1 MSTCKITYNGNE
13 ISSVDE
19 TAPVSVAYNSATIA
33 TLNDGDTKTLGCH
46 GKVMSSDVVIGSKTL
61 NCNGKLMQGDIVVEL
76 VGSATSG
83 ETWYFNDTVGSIS
96 SIIGVG
102 VKELYV
108 NFTSNGVSYTMMR
121 NITIVEGKFHYVNI
135 MQYYNS
141 DTEAFAN
148 VYRYDI
154 NTWYNEAY
162 RTLVLDEPATGD
174 VLAFLEANAT
184 KLS

>member
-19 TAPVSVAYNSATIA
+19 AAPVSVAYNSATIA

-46 GKVMSSDVVIGSKTL
+46 GKVMVSDVVIGSKML

-83 ETWYFNDTVGSIS
+83 ETWYFNDTIGNIS
-96 SIIGVG
+96 SYG
-102 VKELYV
+102 LYV
-108 NFTSNGVSYTMMR
+108 NFTSNGVAYTKIFRATISVGKNFLHIMR
-121 NITIVEGKFHYVNI
+121 
-135 MQYYNS
+135 YYNS
-141 DTEAFAN
+141 DTAAFAN
-148 VYRYDI
+148 AYRYDSD
-154 NTWYNEAY
+154 TWYNEAY
-162 RTLVLDEPATGD
+162 RTIMLDEPATGD

>member
-13 ISSVDE
+13 ISAVDE

-46 GKVMSSDVVIGSKTL
+46 GKVMASDVVIGSKTL

-76 VGSATSG
+76 VGSAPSS
-83 ETWYFNDTVGSIS
+83 ETWYFNKTIGSIGTG
-96 SIIGVG
+96 SIINA
-102 VKELYV
+102 
-108 NFTSNGVSYTMMR
+108 NFTSDGTEYTRMYEAKR
-121 NITIVEGKFHYVNI
+121 GNFAHQ
-135 MQYYNS
+135 MQYENVNTQNRRVAYDYKTSKWSNK
-141 DTEAFAN
+141 AF
-148 VYRYDI
+148 
-154 NTWYNEAY
+154 
-162 RTLVLDEPATGD
+162 RTIVLDEPATGD

>member
-13 ISSVDE
+13 ISAVDE

-46 GKVMSSDVVIGSKTL
+46 GKVMASDVVIGSKTL

-76 VGSATSG
+76 VGSTTSG
-83 ETWYFNDTVGSIS
+83 ETWYFNDT
-96 SIIGVG
+96 IGIPNGNQVR
-102 VKELYV
+102 V
-108 NFTSNGVSYTMMR
+108 NFTSNGIAYGAMVRLRYSTIANELVYAKYDGSSDR
-121 NITIVEGKFHYVNI
+121 AYDYIT
-135 MQYYNS
+135 S
-141 DTEAFAN
+141 
-148 VYRYDI
+148 
-154 NTWYNEAY
+154 TWLNESY
-162 RTLVLDEPATGD
+162 RTIVLDEPATGD

>member
-13 ISSVDE
+13 ISAVDE
-19 TAPVSVAYNSATIA
+19 AAPVSVAYNSATIA

-46 GKVMSSDVVIGSKTL
+46 GKVMASDVVIGSKTL

-83 ETWYFNDTVGSIS
+83 ETWYFNDTIS
-96 SIIGVG
+96 SCP
-102 VKELYV
+102 KPKRV
-108 NFTSNGVSYTMMR
+108 NFTSNGVAYTFFIELR
-121 NITIVEGKFHYVNI
+121 ITGRGKALHYGGNTPV
-135 MQYYNS
+135 YDYKNS
-141 DTEAFAN
+141 
-148 VYRYDI
+148 
-154 NTWYNEAY
+154 TWYDEAY
-162 RTLVLDEPATGD
+162 RTIVLDEPATGD

>member
-46 GKVMSSDVVIGSKTL
+46 GKVMASDVVIGSKTL

-76 VGSATSG
+76 VGSTPSG
-83 ETWYFNDTVGSIS
+83 ETWYFNDTIGSFGTGKIAA
-96 SIIGVG
+96 
-102 VKELYV
+102 
-108 NFTSNGVSYTMMR
+108 NFTSNGTEYV
-121 NITIVEGKFHYVNI
+121 IIHEVKFGNFSHQ
-135 MQYYNS
+135 MQYENSNTGLISAAYNYKKNKW
-141 DTEAFAN
+141 T
-148 VYRYDI
+148 
-154 NTWYNEAY
+154 NEAY
-162 RTLVLDEPATGD
+162 RTIVLDEPATGNL
-174 VLAFLEANAT
+174 LAFLEANAT

>member
-13 ISSVDE
+13 ISAVDE
-19 TAPVSVAYNSATIA
+19 AAPVSVAYNSATIA

-46 GKVMSSDVVIGSKTL
+46 GKVMASDVVVGGKTL

-83 ETWYFNDTVGSIS
+83 ETWYLNDTIGEITGGSQ
-96 SIIGVG
+96 
-102 VKELYV
+102 LYV

-121 NITIVEGKFHYVNI
+121 NMTIVEGKFKYVNV

-141 DTEAFAN
+141 DTKAFAN
-148 VYRYDI
+148 AYRYDR

-162 RTLVLDEPATGD
+162 RTIVLDEPATGD

-184 KLS
+184 KIS

>member
-13 ISSVDE
+13 ISAVDE
-19 TAPVSVAYNSATIA
+19 AAPVSVAYNSAAIA

-46 GKVMSSDVVIGSKTL
+46 GKVMASDVVVGGKTL

-83 ETWYFNDTVGSIS
+83 ETWYFNDA
-96 SIIGVG
+96 IG
-102 VKELYV
+102 KFDTDRLYV
-108 NFTSNGVSYTMMR
+108 NFTSNGIEYITMEKTETFKLSRLSYGRPDTG
-121 NITIVEGKFHYVNI
+121 ISDYV
-135 MQYYNS
+135 YNYKS
-141 DTEAFAN
+141 S
-148 VYRYDI
+148 
-154 NTWYNEAY
+154 TWRNEAC
-162 RTLVLDEPATGD
+162 RTIVLDEPATGD